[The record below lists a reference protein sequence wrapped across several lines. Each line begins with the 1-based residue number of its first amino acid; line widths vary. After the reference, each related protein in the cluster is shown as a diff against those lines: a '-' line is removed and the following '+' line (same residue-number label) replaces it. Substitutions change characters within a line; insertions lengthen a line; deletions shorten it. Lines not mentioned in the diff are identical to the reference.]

1 MITRRQWAA
10 SVAGAAGALS
20 LSGTAAGQDYKV
32 GKGTIKLG
40 VASYSFRKFPRA
52 KAIQMTKEIGTP
64 YINIKSFHLPVE
76 STPEQIDQARKE
88 FEDAGLK
95 IVGGGTIRFEKY
107 DEAEVRHAFEYGK
120 RAGMPLL
127 VVMPDRETLPKLEKF
142 VKEYDIKIAVHNH
155 GPEDKN
161 FPTPQSA
168 LKIVKNMDPRCGLC
182 IDIGHTART
191 GVDVVESIAEAGSRV
206 LDMHTKD
213 LRDFKEKDSQCR
225 LRRRENA
232 LSGDFPAA
240 REDRLS
246 GLLQSGI
253 RDSRYRS
260 DAGHAAQL
268 FVYAGRAGGSGLS
281 GVEGV
286 RRVGDPLVSAR
297 GACDRVISR

>member
-1 MITRRQWAA
+1 MMTRRQWAA

-20 LSGTAAGQDYKV
+20 LSGNAAAQDYQV

-64 YINIKSFHLPVE
+64 YINIKSFHLPLE

-107 DEAEVRHAFEYGK
+107 DEAEIRHAFEYGK

-127 VVMPDRETLPKLEKF
+127 VVMPDRDTLPKLEKF

-191 GVDVVESIAEAGSRV
+191 GVDVVESIAEAGPRL

-213 LRDFKEKDSQCR
+213 LRDFKAKNSQCDC
-225 LRRRENA
+225 
-232 LSGDFPAA
+232 GDGKMPFPAIFQQLVKIGYQGYCNLEYEIN
-240 REDRLS
+240 ED
-246 GLLQSGI
+246 
-253 RDSRYRS
+253 
-260 DAGHAAQL
+260 
-268 FVYAGRAGGSGLS
+268 
-281 GVEGV
+281 
-286 RRVGDPLVSAR
+286 DPLPGMQRSFSYMR
-297 GACDRVISR
+297 GVLAGLKYGESKA

>member
-213 LRDFKEKDSQCR
+213 LRDFKEKGSQCDC
-225 LRRRENA
+225 
-232 LSGDFPAA
+232 GDGKMPFPAVFQQLVKIGYQGYCNLEYEIHDTDPMPGMQ
-240 REDRLS
+240 RSFSYMRGVLK
-246 GLLQSGI
+246 GLN
-253 RDSRYRS
+253 
-260 DAGHAAQL
+260 
-268 FVYAGRAGGSGLS
+268 YAESKA
-281 GVEGV
+281 
-286 RRVGDPLVSAR
+286 
-297 GACDRVISR
+297 

>member
-20 LSGTAAGQDYKV
+20 LAGTAAAQDYKV

-40 VASYSFRKFPRA
+40 VASYSFRKFPRE

-64 YINIKSFHLPVE
+64 YINIKSFHLPLE

-107 DEAEVRHAFEYGK
+107 DEAEIRHAFEYGK

-127 VVMPDRETLPKLEKF
+127 VVMPDRDTLPKLEKF

-213 LRDFKEKDSQCR
+213 LRDFKEKNSQCDC
-225 LRRRENA
+225 
-232 LSGDFPAA
+232 GDGKMPFPAIFQQLVKIGYQGYCNLEYEIHDTDPMPGMQ
-240 REDRLS
+240 RSFSYMRGVLK
-246 GLLQSGI
+246 GLG
-253 RDSRYRS
+253 
-260 DAGHAAQL
+260 
-268 FVYAGRAGGSGLS
+268 YAESKA
-281 GVEGV
+281 
-286 RRVGDPLVSAR
+286 
-297 GACDRVISR
+297 

>member
-20 LSGTAAGQDYKV
+20 LSGPAAGQDYKV

-64 YINIKSFHLPVE
+64 YINIKSFHLPLE

-127 VVMPDRETLPKLEKF
+127 VVMPDRDTLPKLEKF

-191 GVDVVESIAEAGSRV
+191 GADVVESIAEAGSRV

-213 LRDFKEKDSQCR
+213 LRDFKEKNSQCDC
-225 LRRRENA
+225 
-232 LSGDFPAA
+232 GDGKMPFPAIFHQLVKIGYQGYCNLEYEIHDTDPMPGMQRSFSYMRGVLA
-240 REDRLS
+240 
-246 GLLQSGI
+246 GLGYPASK
-253 RDSRYRS
+253 
-260 DAGHAAQL
+260 A
-268 FVYAGRAGGSGLS
+268 
-281 GVEGV
+281 
-286 RRVGDPLVSAR
+286 
-297 GACDRVISR
+297 

>member
-20 LSGTAAGQDYKV
+20 LSGAAAGQDYKV

-213 LRDFKEKDSQCR
+213 LRDFKEKGSQCDC
-225 LRRRENA
+225 
-232 LSGDFPAA
+232 GDGKMPFPAVFQQLVKIGYQGYCNLEYEIHDTDPMPGMQ
-240 REDRLS
+240 RSFSYMRGVLK
-246 GLLQSGI
+246 GLN
-253 RDSRYRS
+253 
-260 DAGHAAQL
+260 
-268 FVYAGRAGGSGLS
+268 YAESKA
-281 GVEGV
+281 
-286 RRVGDPLVSAR
+286 
-297 GACDRVISR
+297 